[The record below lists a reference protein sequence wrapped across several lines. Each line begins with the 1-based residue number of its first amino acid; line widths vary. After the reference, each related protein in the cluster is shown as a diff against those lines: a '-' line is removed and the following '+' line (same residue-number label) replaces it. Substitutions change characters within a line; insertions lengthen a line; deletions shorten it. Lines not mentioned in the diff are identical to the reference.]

1 MVHIRNNF
9 VRLFWRRLGLVIDL
23 RLGGVDL
30 RCILGGLG
38 CFIIRLLVFGIRIES
53 DWLYYL
59 FFIFELVVCIF
70 LIWFQLEYLGLF

>member
-1 MVHIRNNF
+1 MVRIRNNF